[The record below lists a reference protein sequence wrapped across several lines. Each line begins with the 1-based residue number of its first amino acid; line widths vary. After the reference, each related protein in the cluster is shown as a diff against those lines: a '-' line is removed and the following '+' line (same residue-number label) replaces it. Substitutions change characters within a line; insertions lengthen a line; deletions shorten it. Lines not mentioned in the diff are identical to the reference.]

1 LPADAKG
8 TRATVAKPTRGP
20 ADRAKV
26 EKPLRELPIGKSL
39 TVLRFDEDFRL
50 VSAE

>member
-1 LPADAKG
+1 VPAGPKG

-20 ADRAKV
+20 ADRAKI

-39 TVLRFDEDFRL
+39 TVLRFDEDFHL
-50 VSAE
+50 VPAK